1 MNRKLNEIVLQIY
14 QQIHRK
20 VLTILR
26 DSVIMRVRIKPMIAE
41 FGGGC

>member
-20 VLTILR
+20 VLTILP
-26 DSVIMRVRIKPMIAE
+26 DSVIMRVRIKPMIAA
-41 FGGGC
+41 FGRRC